1 MENEEIVSANQ
12 NEETEET
19 RDVIKT
25 MTNLADSGQDDFVTD
40 WVEMAKISLYEQGI
54 SHKFLKS
61 KDGQYI
67 IAKAVTDLI
76 EDGNFSNT
84 TLSLIGTLRINH
96 PHSED
101 EEDQNN
107 V

>member
-1 MENEEIVSANQ
+1 MVNEI
-12 NEETEET
+12 
-19 RDVIKT
+19 IKT

-40 WVEMAKISLYEQGI
+40 WVEMAKLSLYEQGI
-54 SHKFLKS
+54 SHAFLNS
-61 KDGQYI
+61 TDGQYI

-76 EDGNFSNT
+76 EDGNFSAT

-101 EEDQNN
+101 AN

>member
-1 MENEEIVSANQ
+1 MANEI
-12 NEETEET
+12 
-19 RDVIKT
+19 IKT

-40 WVEMAKISLYEQGI
+40 WVEMAKLSLYEQGI
-54 SHKFLKS
+54 SHAFLNS
-61 KDGQYI
+61 TSGQYI

-76 EDGNFSNT
+76 EDGNFSAT

-101 EEDQNN
+101 QEN